1 MISCNFLVLST
12 ASTGKQIAKKQDSKI
27 DIPTKD
33 FIAVQSSKKKKKK
46 GKTKNK
52 AVHFDENMLGI
63 EVTQSMVKKRF
74 SKIL

>member
-1 MISCNFLVLST
+1 MLST

-33 FIAVQSSKKKKKK
+33 FIAVQSSKKKK

-63 EVTQSMVKKRF
+63 EVT
-74 SKIL
+74 

>member
-33 FIAVQSSKKKKKK
+33 FIAVQSSKKKK

-63 EVTQSMVKKRF
+63 EVT
-74 SKIL
+74 

>member
-33 FIAVQSSKKKKKK
+33 FIAVQSSKKKKT

-52 AVHFDENMLGI
+52 AVHFHENMLGI